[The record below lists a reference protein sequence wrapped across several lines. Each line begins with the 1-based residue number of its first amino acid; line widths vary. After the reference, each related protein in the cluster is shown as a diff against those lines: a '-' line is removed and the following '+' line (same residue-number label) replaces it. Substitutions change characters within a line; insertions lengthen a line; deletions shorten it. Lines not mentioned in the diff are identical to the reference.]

1 MKTKKSSR
9 VFGIVLAV
17 IMALLMLIFFLLPYI
32 SHQ

>member
-1 MKTKKSSR
+1 MKAKKNSR

-32 SHQ
+32 ANQ